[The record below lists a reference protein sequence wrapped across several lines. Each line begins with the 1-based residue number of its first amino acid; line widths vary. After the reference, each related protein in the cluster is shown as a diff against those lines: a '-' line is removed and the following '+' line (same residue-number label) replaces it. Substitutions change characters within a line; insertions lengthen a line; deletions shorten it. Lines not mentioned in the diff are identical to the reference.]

1 MAEVS
6 MSQAHDAST
15 DAQNIRVTLIG
26 KPDCHLCQDARVVIE
41 RVCAELQVG
50 FEELSILDDAVLADR
65 YFESIPVTL
74 VDGKP
79 HDQWRVDEARLRAA
93 LLK

>member
-1 MAEVS
+1 MEVHV
-6 MSQAHDAST
+6 SQAYSASG
-15 DAQNIRVTLIG
+15 DDRNIRVTLIG
-26 KPDCHLCQDARVVIE
+26 KPDCHLCQDALAVIE
-41 RVCAELQVG
+41 RVCTDLGVG
-50 FEELSILDDAVLADR
+50 FEVLSILDDASLADR

-79 HDQWRVDEARLRAA
+79 HDLWRVDEARLRTA